1 MAAVL
6 VILDT
11 NALFDDPGFE
21 RPAVGKL
28 LALARRKLVDVA
40 VPQVVLLELERQRRT
55 AIQNKLDQLK
65 AAPKK
70 IEGALRQL
78 GVSSE
83 EAGIAVPNP
92 PAISFD
98 TLLKRYNQ
106 RVAEAIAENN
116 IDILPLPDVTHE
128 ELLARDLASKK
139 PFDLNGKGY
148 RDALIWETV
157 LRRYSQLDYED
168 HLFLVTDDSN
178 FGEGEGEGLDAGLL
192 AELPEEVA
200 AALTRVRSL
209 DELLEDETMQEQR
222 LIVQQAIDS
231 ADGPSVSDLVEGS
244 VEHFVESQL
253 PGRSLGAHTHEALG
267 LPREVEDLEVD
278 EGSSTGNFA
287 WSLYD
292 EFDGT
297 TVLGEASIDVQLTL
311 RGFVTKA
318 NAAVLADEGLAV
330 EGWEDDVATVL
341 LTIEARALFDVRVEV
356 MGDSVEDI
364 TFLGLEA
371 A

>member
-1 MAAVL
+1 VAAVL
-6 VILDT
+6 VVLDT
-11 NALFDDPGFE
+11 NALFDDPGFD

-28 LALARRKLVDVA
+28 FALARRKLVDVA
-40 VPQVVLLELERQRRT
+40 VPRVVLLELERQRRT

-65 AAPKK
+65 AVPKK
-70 IEGALRQL
+70 IEGALHSL

-83 EAGIAVPNP
+83 EAGIAVPDP
-92 PAISFD
+92 PAVSFD
-98 TLLKRYNQ
+98 ALLERYNE
-106 RVAEAIAENN
+106 RVTEALAANN
-116 IDILPLPDVTHE
+116 IDILPVPDVTHE

-148 RDALIWETV
+148 RDALIWESV
-157 LRRYSQLDYED
+157 LRCYRQLDYED
-168 HLFLVTDDSN
+168 HLFFVTDDSN
-178 FGEGEGEGLDAGLL
+178 FGDGEGLDAGLF

-200 AALTRVRSL
+200 VGFTRVRSL

-222 LIVQQAIDS
+222 LVVQQALDS
-231 ADGPSVSDLVEGS
+231 TDRPSVFDLVEGS
-244 VEHFVESQL
+244 VEHFVENQL
-253 PGRSLGAHTHEALG
+253 PGQSLGAHTHDALD
-267 LPREVEDLEVD
+267 LPPEVEDLEVD
-278 EGSSTGNFA
+278 EGTTIGNFA

-297 TVLGEASIDVQLTL
+297 TVLGEAAMDVELTL

-318 NAAVLADEGLAV
+318 NAAVLADERLAV
-330 EGWEDDVATVL
+330 EGWEEDVATVL
-341 LTIEARALFDVRVEV
+341 LTVEARALFDARVEV
-356 MGDSVEDI
+356 MGESVEDI